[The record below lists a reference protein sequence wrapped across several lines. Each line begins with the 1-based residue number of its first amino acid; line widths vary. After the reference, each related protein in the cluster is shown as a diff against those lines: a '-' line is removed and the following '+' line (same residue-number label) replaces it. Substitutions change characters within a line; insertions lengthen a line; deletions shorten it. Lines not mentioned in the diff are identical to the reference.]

1 MNLRDLKGMLIIGER
16 KVFGEVAEI
25 IDTAREADSIITA
38 MFVNPRGD
46 SIQQENEK
54 IRLLEKKSDNLS
66 FRIKNEITNGA
77 ISSNIID
84 NLLECVEMA
93 DSVMDDFYYISR
105 EMNRMRTVDTQKEDG
120 KLSVFNEMALSMMKL
135 ADQAMELLTR
145 MLKSKDIGEMKEDRK
160 SIEKLEED
168 GDNIKD
174 AAFDKLYGIAAEINF
189 LQFNHVSNMIH
200 KIDDILDGCEDVSD
214 LVLAIATSI
223 SK

>member
-174 AAFDKLYGIAAEINF
+174 AAFDKLYGIAPEINF

>member
-25 IDTAREADSIITA
+25 IHTASEANVIISA
-38 MFVNPRGD
+38 MFANPQGD
-46 SIQQENEK
+46 SVQEQNEK
-54 IRLLEKKSDNLS
+54 IRLLEKKSDEMS

-84 NLLECVEMA
+84 NLLECVDMA

-105 EMNRMRTVDTQKEDG
+105 EMNRMRTVKTPDDGG
-120 KLSVFNEMALSMMKL
+120 KLSVFNEMAVSMLKL
-135 ADQAMELLTR
+135 ADRAMELLMR
-145 MLKSKDIGEMKEDRK
+145 MLLSKDVGDMKEDRK
-160 SIEKLEED
+160 RIEELEED

-174 AAFDKLYGIAAEINF
+174 MAFDKLYSISTEINF
-189 LQFNHVSNMIH
+189 LQFSHVSNMIH
-200 KIDDILDGCEDVSD
+200 KLDDILDGCEDVSD